1 MKCLSQAA
9 GKLALALTWCFDS
22 LPPPLLAA
30 DTRQG
35 WSPTL
40 LRGVASGLS
49 GTSLSTEWL
58 LSGSFPH
65 FTDEEMEVQTGH
77 WTLPPQCPWI
87 TQLVGDSAGGLNLS
101 LLAPK
106 PKSLTLRLVEEGRRG
121 TPDCISGA
129 PWNPFLWPPSAS
141 PTGPL

>member
-1 MKCLSQAA
+1 MV
-9 GKLALALTWCFDS
+9 FDS

-30 DTRQG
+30 GTLQG

-49 GTSLSTEWL
+49 GTSLSTEWW

-65 FTDEEMEVQTGH
+65 LTAEEMEVQTGH
-77 WTLPPQCPWI
+77 WTLPPQI

-106 PKSLTLRLVEEGRRG
+106 HKSLTLRLVEEGRHG
-121 TPDCISGA
+121 TLDCISGA